1 MGRRTDTPTYNCSL
15 VDAAVSIFVNGI
27 IGVFAGIAVLYVTMK
42 VLALTAGRLAAGSPL
57 RSDKN

>member
-1 MGRRTDTPTYNCSL
+1 